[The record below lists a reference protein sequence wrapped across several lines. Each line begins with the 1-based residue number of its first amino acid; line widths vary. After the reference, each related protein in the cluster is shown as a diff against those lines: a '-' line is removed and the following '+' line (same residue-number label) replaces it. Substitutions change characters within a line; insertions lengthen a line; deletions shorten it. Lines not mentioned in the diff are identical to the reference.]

1 MGMDLRT
8 FWDICS
14 AEADATGLTIKA
26 LCHSLHRKHFEIL
39 RDGTVITQIGEA
51 GGTTELNFAPGI
63 TASAIATLASRALE
77 WIDAQ
82 PNPDKPRAP
91 RRITRLRATFNR
103 ARL

>member
-1 MGMDLRT
+1 MGMDFRT

-14 AEADATGLTIKA
+14 AESEATGLSMKA
-26 LCHSLHRKHFEIL
+26 LCQSLHRKHFEIV
-39 RDGTVITQIGEA
+39 RDGLVVTQTGEA
-51 GGTTELNFAPGI
+51 GGTMELSFPPGI
-63 TASAIATLASRALE
+63 SAAGIALLASRALE